1 MEKRILETERLILR
15 PWMESDAESLYQ
27 YAKDP
32 AVGPIAGWPPHT
44 SVENSRNIIRDIL
57 SVPET
62 YAVVLKGTNNP
73 IGSVGIMFG
82 DNVHSADKQDHD
94 AEIGYWLGVPF
105 WGRGL
110 IPEAVNRLL
119 ERCFKELKIKRVWC
133 GYYDGNIKSRRVMD
147 KCGFRYHH
155 KEEEKISPLG
165 DIRTEHFTLLTRTEW
180 NNNRKWYKLRPLGEK
195 DILEMQALFSN
206 TVLNINI
213 KDYTEEEVK
222 DWSSCGNDLEHWK
235 ELLSCNHYIGAFDEK
250 NNMIGFSSMNEEGYL
265 HSMFVH
271 KDWQDKGVATQ
282 LLTEVERI
290 ARELQVSEITSEVSL
305 TAKPFFEKKGYKTI
319 KSQKCK
325 ANKLKLT
332 NFVMRKTLN

>member
-1 MEKRILETERLILR
+1 MEERILETERLILR

-147 KCGFRYHH
+147 KC
-155 KEEEKISPLG
+155 I
-165 DIRTEHFTLLTRTEW
+165 IRKTKCSGVSEQNVPFLKTKRTPV
-180 NNNRKWYKLRPLGEK
+180 N
-195 DILEMQALFSN
+195 LFSLPFN
-206 TVLNINI
+206 PVKKHRKNLLLRCFFTVCLFGYIA
-213 KDYTEEEVK
+213 K
-222 DWSSCGNDLEHWK
+222 
-235 ELLSCNHYIGAFDEK
+235 NH
-250 NNMIGFSSMNEEGYL
+250 
-265 HSMFVH
+265 
-271 KDWQDKGVATQ
+271 
-282 LLTEVERI
+282 
-290 ARELQVSEITSEVSL
+290 
-305 TAKPFFEKKGYKTI
+305 
-319 KSQKCK
+319 
-325 ANKLKLT
+325 
-332 NFVMRKTLN
+332 